1 MPEVR
6 LPSKGRYA
14 LAATGCECQHFCCD
28 FEKRSRVLDMND
40 EPPVQNQT
48 TGVITPTDFTT
59 FMRNYQ
65 DMVFSTAVRLVSN
78 EAQAEDISQE
88 VFLKAYERYDTL
100 QGSPT
105 AGGWLKTVATNL
117 SLNHLS
123 RYRNRWRFF
132 SEFRR
137 DDGGGSAESDQP
149 DVEFAA
155 PDTFFSGVDAGE
167 RRQWIEKA
175 LEQLPDHQRIPLVL
189 YHFEDMP
196 YEDIAKRLRVS
207 LAKVK
212 TDILR
217 ARTAMAQILARSGSS
232 HEKFTT

>member
-1 MPEVR
+1 MRSLRHGAAASKFLR
-6 LPSKGRYA
+6 L
-14 LAATGCECQHFCCD
+14 CEAGG
-28 FEKRSRVLDMND
+28 VLGMND
-40 EPPVQNQT
+40 EPPVQTQT
-48 TGVITPTDFTT
+48 TGLITPTDFTT

-65 DMVFSTAVRLVSN
+65 DMVYSTAVRLVGN

-88 VFLKAYERYDTL
+88 VFLKAYERYETL

-117 SLNHLS
+117 SLNHLT
-123 RYRNRWRFF
+123 RYRKRWRFF

-137 DDGGGSAESDQP
+137 DDGGAEADEP
-149 DVEFAA
+149 EVEFAA
-155 PDTFFSGVDAGE
+155 PDNFFAGVDAGE
-167 RRQWIEKA
+167 RRAWVEEA
-175 LEQLPDHQRIPLVL
+175 LEQLPEHQRVPLVL

-196 YEDIAKRLRVS
+196 YEDIARRLGVS

-217 ARTAMAQILARSGSS
+217 ARAAMAQILARSGTS